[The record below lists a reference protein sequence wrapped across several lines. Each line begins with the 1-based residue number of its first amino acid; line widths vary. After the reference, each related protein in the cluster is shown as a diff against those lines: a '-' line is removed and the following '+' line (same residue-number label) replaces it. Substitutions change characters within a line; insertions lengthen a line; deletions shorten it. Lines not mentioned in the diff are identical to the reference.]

1 MLGFRRHRR
10 EREIAARLEE
20 LVQAV
25 RDALDEHS
33 KHTVQVTVQ
42 HLHVDQVALQELLF
56 RVDSFDIDELSGT
69 LNFGNNFG
77 VGSPSS
83 HGKKKQPSSPSGIAQ
98 TGTGFRVSLTDVTPD
113 TASDT

>member
-10 EREIAARLEE
+10 EREMVARLEE

-25 RDALDEHS
+25 RDALDEQS

-42 HLHVDQVALQELLF
+42 HLHVDQVALRELLF
-56 RVDSFDIDELSGT
+56 RVDHFDIDELSGT

-77 VGSPSS
+77 IENPGAK
-83 HGKKKQPSSPSGIAQ
+83 GIEAQPSSPSGIAQ
-98 TGTGFRVSLTDVTPD
+98 TGTGYRVSFTDTNAQ
-113 TASDT
+113 ASDT